1 MDTDRVERYTH
12 PTYDP
17 PASVARDEAVAELF
31 ELLGRPHT
39 VAIARRFACDPGP
52 WRYSELEATLDVSPT
67 TLSRR
72 LSKLEEFGIVERRS
86 YDESPPR
93 VEYSATRK
101 GEALRPVFAVLSEWV
116 ESDAHGETADTG
128 D

>member
-1 MDTDRVERYTH
+1 MGNDRLARYNH

-17 PASVARDEAVAELF
+17 PESVARDEAVAELF

-52 WRYSELEATLDVSPT
+52 WRYSELEDTLDVSPT

-72 LSKLEEFGIVERRS
+72 LSNLEEFGIIERRS

-93 VEYSATRK
+93 VEYSATQK
-101 GEALRPVFAVLSEWV
+101 GEALRPVFEWVSEWV
-116 ESDAHGETADTG
+116 ESDAHKHTTTAPE
-128 D
+128 

>member
-1 MDTDRVERYTH
+1 MSNERPERHGH

-17 PASVARDEAVAELF
+17 PESVARDEAVAELF

-39 VAIARRFACDPGP
+39 VAIARRFACNPGP

-93 VEYSATRK
+93 VEYSATQK
-101 GEALRPVFAVLSEWV
+101 GEALRPVFAWVSEWV
-116 ESDAHGETADTG
+116 ESDAHEDTTSTPE
-128 D
+128 

>member
-1 MDTDRVERYTH
+1 MSNERPERHGH

-17 PASVARDEAVAELF
+17 PESVARDEAVAELF

-39 VAIARRFACDPGP
+39 VAIARRFACNPGP

-93 VEYSATRK
+93 VEYSATQK
-101 GEALRPVFAVLSEWV
+101 GEALRPVFAWLNEWV
-116 ESDAHGETADTG
+116 ESDTHGDSETVPE
-128 D
+128 

>member
-1 MDTDRVERYTH
+1 
-12 PTYDP
+12 
-17 PASVARDEAVAELF
+17 
-31 ELLGRPHT
+31 
-39 VAIARRFACDPGP
+39 
-52 WRYSELEATLDVSPT
+52 VSPT

-72 LSKLEEFGIVERRS
+72 LSNLEEFGIVERRS

-101 GEALRPVFAVLSEWV
+101 GEALRPAFAVLSEWV
-116 ESDAHGETADTG
+116 ESDAHGETADTA